1 MKCAIAL
8 LFCCAAMAQE
18 SRGTLLDRIT
28 DASGAVAPGV
38 AVTAVNLDTN
48 ASLETRSNDQGNYR
62 IPFLLPGNYRVTVER
77 AGFKRIE
84 RGGIRISVGSDTTL
98 DFTLEVGA
106 ATESITV
113 TAAAPLVNTS
123 NADLGVVIDREY
135 IQGLPVSL
143 TRNAI
148 NRIMLS
154 AGVTGDTGTYTSNA
168 QSEFSIMGG
177 GSTRGRNEVMVDGIP
192 NTIPQSGGVIV
203 FVPPLDA
210 VEEMKVHTTLFDAA
224 YGHSNGGAVNITT
237 RGGGNQVHGAVYDFK
252 RWAAL
257 NSNSWSNN
265 RLGLPKPP
273 LSYNQYG
280 GLVSGPALIPRL
292 YDGRNRTFFSFSL
305 ESDVDKRDTSRRGR
319 TPTDLERNGDFSQ
332 TLNRLGRA
340 LLPVYDPWTTTG
352 SGNTAA
358 RTPFPNT
365 RIPAARLDP
374 TGSAVAKA

>member
-1 MKCAIAL
+1 
-8 LFCCAAMAQE
+8 
-18 SRGTLLDRIT
+18 
-28 DASGAVAPGV
+28 
-38 AVTAVNLDTN
+38 
-48 ASLETRSNDQGNYR
+48 
-62 IPFLLPGNYRVTVER
+62 
-77 AGFKRIE
+77 
-84 RGGIRISVGSDTTL
+84 
-98 DFTLEVGA
+98 
-106 ATESITV
+106 
-113 TAAAPLVNTS
+113 
-123 NADLGVVIDREY
+123 
-135 IQGLPVSL
+135 
-143 TRNAI
+143 
-148 NRIMLS
+148 MLS

-305 ESDVDKRDTSRRGR
+305 ESDVDKRDTSRWGR

-358 RTPFPNT
+358 RTPFPNA